1 MQKALIIEAARQY
14 VTQQYQ
20 EHPHPQLVYHN
31 LVHTKQVVQ
40 SAEQICAHYR
50 LPEDELVAVFVAA
63 WFHDLGYLLGTAD
76 RHEENGAAEAVSF
89 LQQQE
94 VTVPIQE
101 MVKRCILATKMP
113 QSPQSLPEQIVCDAD
128 LSHLGRED
136 FKVRNKLLKQEVE
149 MVGNKKISGIAWT
162 TTTIVF
168 LEQHHY
174 FTEYCQTRYKQQKEE
189 NLRKLKSK
197 LEKKQEAATEKEQ
210 AADAA
215 LAGVSSSG
223 QPTDNTVVPIMRGIP
238 APENGGSNVPKVSG
252 KEAGKDKPLKE
263 KKLGRGV
270 ETMFRITSTNHIR
283 LSSMADSKANIM
295 ISVNSIIISVI
306 LSVLVRRLEDYPNMV
321 IPSFIFL
328 FTSVTTIIF
337 AILATRP
344 NITSGV
350 FTKDDIH
357 KEKANLLFFGNF
369 YKMSLQDYDWGMKQ
383 MMNNP
388 DYLYGSMTK
397 DVYHLGVVLGR
408 KYKLLRISY
417 NIFMFGLIIS
427 VLAFMTAAIFFPVK
441 GY

>member
-1 MQKALIIEAARQY
+1 MQKAFIIEAAQQY
-14 VTQQYQ
+14 VTKQYQ

-63 WFHDLGYLLGTAD
+63 WFHDLGYLLGKAD
-76 RHEENGAAEAVSF
+76 QHEENGAAEAVSF
-89 LQQQE
+89 LQQQQ
-94 VTVPIQE
+94 VDASIQE

-136 FKVRNKLLKQEVE
+136 FKVRNKLLRQEVE
-149 MVGNKKISGIAWT
+149 MVGNKKISGIAWN

-197 LEKKQEAATEKEQ
+197 LEKKQEEAAEKEQ
-210 AADAA
+210 TAAASQA
-215 LAGVSSSG
+215 PGES
-223 QPTDNTVVPIMRGIP
+223 TDNTAVPVMRGIP
-238 APENGGSNVPKVSG
+238 APENGGSHPKKG
-252 KEAGKDKPLKE
+252 TDKGAEKEKAPKE
-263 KKLGRGV
+263 KKPGRGV

-350 FTKDDIH
+350 FTKDDIY
-357 KEKANLLFFGNF
+357 KENANLLFFGNF
-369 YKMSLQDYDWGMKQ
+369 YKMSLPDYDWGMKQ

-388 DYLYGSMTK
+388 DFLYGSMTK

-427 VLAFMTAAIFFPVK
+427 VLAFMIAAIFFPVK

>member
-1 MQKALIIEAARQY
+1 MQKALIIEAAQQY
-14 VTQQYQ
+14 VTKQYQ

-31 LVHTKQVVQ
+31 LVHTRQVVQ

-63 WFHDLGYLLGTAD
+63 WFHDLGYLLGIAD
-76 RHEENGAAEAVSF
+76 QHEENGAAEAVSF
-89 LQQQE
+89 LQQQQ
-94 VTVPIQE
+94 VAVPIQE

-136 FKVRNKLLKQEVE
+136 FKVRNKLLRQEVE
-149 MVGNKKISGIAWT
+149 MVGNKKVSSIAWNT
-162 TTTIVF
+162 TSIIF

-189 NLRKLKSK
+189 NLRRLKSK
-197 LEKKQEAATEKEQ
+197 LDKKQAEAAEKEQ
-210 AADAA
+210 T
-215 LAGVSSSG
+215 LPTAGTPDESTG
-223 QPTDNTVVPIMRGIP
+223 NTAIPVMRGIP
-238 APENGGSNVPKVSG
+238 APENGGG
-252 KEAGKDKPLKE
+252 KTKKSSEKGAEKDKPPKE
-263 KKLGRGV
+263 KKPGRGV

-321 IPSFIFL
+321 IPSIIFL

-337 AILATRP
+337 SILATRP

-350 FTKDDIH
+350 FTKDDIY

-388 DYLYGSMTK
+388 DFLYGSMTK

-427 VLAFMTAAIFFPVK
+427 VFAFMVAAIFFPVK